1 MRNKILLAIVGLLVV
16 ILIVVIYHEKKTN
29 YYFPMPSAVK
39 NDDEKVKNARAFLTY
54 CVQTVIKI
62 GSSLLGMEMPTKM

>member
-29 YYFPMPSAVK
+29 YYFPMPSY
-39 NDDEKVKNARAFLTY
+39 LM
-54 CVQTVIKI
+54 
-62 GSSLLGMEMPTKM
+62 SLLVKLKMLI